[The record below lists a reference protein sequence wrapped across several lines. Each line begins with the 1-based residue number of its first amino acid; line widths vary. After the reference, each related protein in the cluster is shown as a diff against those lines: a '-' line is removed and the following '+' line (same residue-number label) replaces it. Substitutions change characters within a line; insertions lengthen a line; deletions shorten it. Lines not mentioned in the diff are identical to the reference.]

1 VIRCPFCKLDPFFYV
16 NNGVGMEAVAVDC
29 CDLGVDLYSGNPERR
44 RFPRKILRLRRSYS
58 PRKKARAARLL
69 NQYWS
74 AE

>member
-1 VIRCPFCKLDPFFYV
+1 MLCPFCKLDPFVYID
-16 NNGVGMEAVAVDC
+16 NGVGYEAVAVDC
-29 CDLGVDLYSGNPERR
+29 CDLGIDLLSRDKERR
-44 RFPRKILRLRRSYS
+44 RLPMKILRLRRSYS